1 MASRNIWKKRETLG
15 AALVASKLPSAHNTT
30 GRCWSRRD
38 HGKEASFL
46 CRSIDASTKNASRT
60 LCLGKSSS
68 SGQKTSSGSNRR
80 GHVSTAKSILLRGK
94 PQSRA
99 SALSS
104 VEMSQARF
112 RNLRRRNNFFHAS
125 KVRRWESNE
134 PSGTRLVRN
143 GGTDQSSTEIKV
155 LEN

>member
-38 HGKEASFL
+38 QGKEASFL

-80 GHVSTAKSILLRGK
+80 GHVYRKIDLVAWETTIARKRLKLSGNVPGAVPK
-94 PQSRA
+94 PA
-99 SALSS
+99 
-104 VEMSQARF
+104 
-112 RNLRRRNNFFHAS
+112 
-125 KVRRWESNE
+125 
-134 PSGTRLVRN
+134 
-143 GGTDQSSTEIKV
+143 
-155 LEN
+155 